1 MDTTKSLFLP
11 PGSSTHAG
19 DVDALF
25 YFIFIVAII
34 LFVLLFSITAYLVLK
49 YRRSRHAESI
59 GASPHNTPLEI
70 AWTVIPMILVFIV
83 FFWGF
88 RDYLKLYVVP
98 KDALEI
104 KVTGQQWFWSFDY
117 PEGISTVNE
126 MVVPVDKPV
135 KVLLSSKDV
144 IHSFFVP
151 GFRIKM
157 DAVPNRYTIT
167 WFEATHVGEYDLF
180 CAEYCG
186 TKHSE
191 MIGKVKVVTEREYQD
206 WLDKGAAAGEGMT
219 PAEYGKKLYAGKGCI
234 TCHSIDGSANTGPS
248 FLNRFGVTHD
258 LEGGGKVTVDEN
270 YIRESILNPRAKVVL
285 GYQPVMPTYQGLLK
299 DRDIDALIAFIK
311 SLKKNENESEKEK

>member
-1 MDTTKSLFLP
+1 MDTTASLFLP

-25 YFIFIVAII
+25 YFIFAVAII
-34 LFVLLFSITAYLVLK
+34 IFVGLFTITTVFVLK
-49 YRRSRHAESI
+49 YRRSKRGEAT
-59 GASPHNTPLEI
+59 GTTAHNTPLEI
-70 AWTVIPMILVFIV
+70 AWTVIPLILVMIV

-88 RDYLKLYVVP
+88 KGYLKLYVVP

-117 PEGISTVNE
+117 PEGVSTINE

-144 IHSFFVP
+144 IHSFFIP
-151 GFRIKM
+151 DFRIKM
-157 DAVPNRYTIT
+157 DALPNRYTVT
-167 WFEATHVGEYDLF
+167 WFQATGVGEHNLF

-191 MIGKVKVVTEREYQD
+191 MIARVKVVTEREYED
-206 WLDKGAAAGEGMT
+206 WLEAGQSTGEGMT
-219 PAEYGKKLYAGKGCI
+219 PAEHGAKLYATKGCI
-234 TCHSIDGSANTGPS
+234 TCHSIDGSANTGPT
-248 FLNRFGVTHD
+248 FKGDFGNIRKF
-258 LEGGGKVTVDEN
+258 EGGGQATIDEN
-270 YIRESILNPRAKVVL
+270 FIRESILNPRAKVAL

-299 DRDIDALIAFIK
+299 DREIDALIAFIK
-311 SLKKNENESEKEK
+311 SLKKGEDQE